1 MYWLCL
7 YSTPPLLLL
16 LPAVCGVIA
25 QEGTDRNTC
34 TRALW
39 CLANQNF
46 HVSQCSHMVAMVIST
61 VGAAVRSQHYGTPT
75 VDNEALNLLV
85 RYAPF
90 LVPFPFL
97 FSSLYLCTA
106 RSPPPPPPFLSI
118 SVLPFSSS
126 SFSSF
131 SLHLCTVRA
140 PLLLLFS
147 PSLYCSFSA
156 LVPDRKSQTQ
166 TRCHILVITITC
178 MICVQCQT
186 MKSAVRCLL
195 KFTP

>member
-1 MYWLCL
+1 MFIFN
-7 YSTPPLLLL
+7 STPPPPP

-85 RYAPF
+85 RYAPS
-90 LVPFPFL
+90 LLPFSFL
-97 FSSLYLCTA
+97 FPSLYLCTA
-106 RSPPPPPPFLSI
+106 RSPPPLPFLSISVLLVLLLLLLFSLSLYYSFSSSSSFSLYLCTTRSPPPPPFLSI
-118 SVLPFSSS
+118 SILLVL
-126 SFSSF
+126 
-131 SLHLCTVRA
+131 

-147 PSLYCSFSA
+147 PSPYYSFSA
-156 LVPDRKSQTQ
+156 VVSDRKSHTQ
-166 TRCHILVITITC
+166 TWCHI
-178 MICVQCQT
+178 
-186 MKSAVRCLL
+186 
-195 KFTP
+195 P